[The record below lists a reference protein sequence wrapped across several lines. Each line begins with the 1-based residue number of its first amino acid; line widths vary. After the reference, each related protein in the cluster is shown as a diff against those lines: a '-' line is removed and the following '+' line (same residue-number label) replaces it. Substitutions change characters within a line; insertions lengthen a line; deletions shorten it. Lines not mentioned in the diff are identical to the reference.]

1 MCALIEWVS
10 QDMTDPCTAPRII
23 VDVTFRIALYP
34 RDRNLVIH
42 ELLCDPHTAPA
53 VQRHV
58 IDFSD
63 HRRRL
68 RVKDQMPPVIRV
80 THQSERRLPTTK
92 LSLPGTGHTPRQHLF
107 GNIPAVHII
116 QDILK
121 GRDVHFLAGQ
131 AVNSVCNGD
140 ISYIVFG
147 EKDFDIAAGLD
158 IISAQSG
165 QVFCDDT
172 ANLSRLN
179 ISNHTLKG
187 RAVEVA
193 ACITVIHIILIL
205 EHPVFFGKVP
215 EHKFLVANAHA
226 LIIAAIVQRDTA
238 VKRCDFLIDLFFPA
252 HSVLLL

>member
-1 MCALIEWVS
+1 M
-10 QDMTDPCTAPRII
+10 
-23 VDVTFRIALYP
+23 
-34 RDRNLVIH
+34 
-42 ELLCDPHTAPA
+42 
-53 VQRHV
+53 
-58 IDFSD
+58 
-63 HRRRL
+63 
-68 RVKDQMPPVIRV
+68 
-80 THQSERRLPTTK
+80 
-92 LSLPGTGHTPRQHLF
+92 
-107 GNIPAVHII
+107 
-116 QDILK
+116 
-121 GRDVHFLAGQ
+121 
-131 AVNSVCNGD
+131 
-140 ISYIVFG
+140 FG

-205 EHPVFFGKVP
+205 EHSVFFGKVP

>member
-1 MCALIEWVS
+1 MAILNDFPVLTGDNVIGVGTNPFLMCPADQMCALIEWVS

-92 LSLPGTGHTPRQHLF
+92 LSLPGTGHTPRQHLLEISRLYISF
-107 GNIPAVHII
+107 RIF
-116 QDILK
+116 LK
-121 GRDVHFLAGQ
+121 GVMSISWRVRLSTP
-131 AVNSVCNGD
+131 SVMAIYRTLCLGKK
-140 ISYIVFG
+140 ISI
-147 EKDFDIAAGLD
+147 
-158 IISAQSG
+158 
-165 QVFCDDT
+165 
-172 ANLSRLN
+172 
-179 ISNHTLKG
+179 
-187 RAVEVA
+187 
-193 ACITVIHIILIL
+193 
-205 EHPVFFGKVP
+205 
-215 EHKFLVANAHA
+215 
-226 LIIAAIVQRDTA
+226 
-238 VKRCDFLIDLFFPA
+238 
-252 HSVLLL
+252 